1 MFLKYNT
8 WQDFRCIELAQL
20 EFALK
25 TENNLRGTGD
35 RTKPQRRKNKMS
47 EVEDECALLIEE
59 DYQLGLHVG
68 SLFIIMGCSLFG
80 TLLPVVAK
88 RFPFLSVKKSTVFSF

>member
-35 RTKPQRRKNKMS
+35 RTNLKEERTRCLKLKMN
-47 EVEDECALLIEE
+47 AL
-59 DYQLGLHVG
+59 Y
-68 SLFIIMGCSLFG
+68 SS
-80 TLLPVVAK
+80 K
-88 RFPFLSVKKSTVFSF
+88 RITNLVYM